1 MKTTAHQ
8 ICSVGDGTVTL
19 FLLLTHLYCMRSK
32 PPPPPSWFRE
42 CSTTGPSLQERYRV
56 DTHFI
61 DSVAFVLY
69 PHCDHLCTQAGVTGG
84 SHKELESFFG
94 VFWCRS
100 VFCIPALFLLWP
112 LQRWDTYLLS
122 RGFKKK
128 DQNTMSLCG
137 LHSGLIHH
145 NKKR

>member
-100 VFCIPALFLLWP
+100 VFCIPASFSCGHFKDGTLICCHGGL
-112 LQRWDTYLLS
+112 
-122 RGFKKK
+122 KKK
-128 DQNTMSLCG
+128 RPEYDESVRAAFWFDSPQ
-137 LHSGLIHH
+137 
-145 NKKR
+145 

>member
-19 FLLLTHLYCMRSK
+19 FLRLTHLYCMISR

-42 CSTTGPSLQERYRV
+42 CSTTGPSLQERFRV
-56 DTHFI
+56 DTHVI
-61 DSVAFVLY
+61 DSVAFVLC

-84 SHKELESFFG
+84 SHKEPESFFG

-122 RGFKKK
+122 RVFFKKRPEY
-128 DQNTMSLCG
+128 DESVRAAFWFDSPQ
-137 LHSGLIHH
+137 
-145 NKKR
+145 